1 MKKIFLASV
10 ILLVSVTT
18 QGQIKIGAA
27 APEISLPDVNGNTVS
42 LSSLKGKVVLIDFW
56 ASWCGPCRKANPS
69 VVRLY
74 KKYKDQGFEV
84 FGISLD
90 DKKNAWI
97 KAIKQDKIK
106 YTQVNDNGG
115 WNSSVAATYGVGQIP
130 TSFLLDKNGNV
141 FAIDAEGK
149 ELEKLVKQ
157 LVGQ

>member
-1 MKKIFLASV
+1 MKKVFLALG
-10 ILLVSVTT
+10 IILVSVIT
-18 QGQIKIGAA
+18 QAQIKIGAA
-27 APEISLPDVNGNTVS
+27 APEISLPDVNGNTIS
-42 LSSLKGKVVLIDFW
+42 LSSLKGKVVLVDFW
-56 ASWCGPCRKANPS
+56 ASWCGPCRHANPS

-84 FGISLD
+84 FGVSIDS
-90 DKKNAWI
+90 KKAAWI

-115 WNSSVAATYGVGQIP
+115 WNSSVAATYGVDQIP

-149 ELEKLVKQ
+149 ELDKLVKQ
-157 LVGQ
+157 LVQ